1 MSYRFYLI
9 LIFSLSSLFT
19 KAQQAIDEIQLQQ
32 LDFIIEN
39 RGEYI
44 QKKIEK
50 IEYLKKIYRA
60 EVNNERKYNVGYQ
73 IIKEY
78 SNFQADSAFKYIDEN
93 QILAEIENKQDYI
106 LRNKFQYVFVSAQ
119 SGLLNEAESVLI
131 SLHPELKGMS
141 EELKVEYYRLY
152 QRLYMNLKELSYNT
166 HLEAKYRTL
175 ESIYSDS
182 ILLYAP
188 ENSAYSFLYR
198 TKQEFDKQEYSKAK
212 QYIERYIETLDTLSN
227 DAARGYYYLSEIYKA
242 QGDSVSEV
250 KYLIKSVEADIKS
263 AVKQNRSLRVLAQLL
278 YEQGNVKKSYDY
290 IQMSLN
296 DANFYNTR
304 LRSTQIAEALPIIEK
319 DYQINRNEQEFKLMT
334 GLVLIIVL
342 FIVIFLI
349 SIYLYRKREELS
361 KARYE
366 LLQSNSRLNEINNK
380 MKQINN
386 ELYELT
392 ISLNE
397 SDQLKEKYIAHFLK
411 LCSTYIQA
419 ISEFKKLVNRKIK
432 VGQIQEVHNMTLP
445 NSQMTNDFN
454 NFYREFDKAFLTIFP
469 RFVEEFNLLL
479 REDQR
484 FNLKDSDSLNSELR
498 IFALIRLGIKDSS
511 KIAEFMNYTAVT
523 VYTYRT
529 KVKSKAIN
537 KDTFDQDVLNIETN
551 IIKNL
556 ANHEY
561 KEM

>member
-1 MSYRFYLI
+1 M
-9 LIFSLSSLFT
+9 
-19 KAQQAIDEIQLQQ
+19 
-32 LDFIIEN
+32 
-39 RGEYI
+39 
-44 QKKIEK
+44 
-50 IEYLKKIYRA
+50 
-60 EVNNERKYNVGYQ
+60 
-73 IIKEY
+73 
-78 SNFQADSAFKYIDEN
+78 
-93 QILAEIENKQDYI
+93 
-106 LRNKFQYVFVSAQ
+106 
-119 SGLLNEAESVLI
+119 
-131 SLHPELKGMS
+131 
-141 EELKVEYYRLY
+141 
-152 QRLYMNLKELSYNT
+152 
-166 HLEAKYRTL
+166 
-175 ESIYSDS
+175 
-182 ILLYAP
+182 
-188 ENSAYSFLYR
+188 
-198 TKQEFDKQEYSKAK
+198 
-212 QYIERYIETLDTLSN
+212 
-227 DAARGYYYLSEIYKA
+227 
-242 QGDSVSEV
+242 
-250 KYLIKSVEADIKS
+250 EADIKS
-263 AVKQNRSLRVLAQLL
+263 AVKQNRSLRILAQLL

-290 IQMSLN
+290 IQLSLN

-319 DYQINRNEQEFKLMT
+319 DYQINRNEQEFKLKS
-334 GLVLIIVL
+334 GLVLIIIL

-349 SIYLYRKREELS
+349 SIYLYRKRKELS

-469 RFVEEFNLLL
+469 HFVEEFNLLL